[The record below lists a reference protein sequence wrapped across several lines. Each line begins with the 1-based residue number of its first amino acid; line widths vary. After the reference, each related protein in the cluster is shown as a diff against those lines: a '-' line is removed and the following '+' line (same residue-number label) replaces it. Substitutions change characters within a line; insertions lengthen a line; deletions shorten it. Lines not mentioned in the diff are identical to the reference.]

1 MRCGCKY
8 FLSIYVG
15 PKRSVVHVLKKK
27 RNIFISFCV
36 SYNLLSHVCM

>member
-27 RNIFISFCV
+27 ETFLFLFVFRTIC
-36 SYNLLSHVCM
+36 